1 MEASISDVEILQRN
15 LRECMGRGVRALI
28 DSAKAKGLFPAYID
42 ELRQNEIPHQNEVLQ
57 GYAAWTTAEGILALI
72 ITHPWIHEFDTP
84 TDYDDIQLDFLVNA
98 TQNLLKIERN
108 FEQQGIPAFPDLY
121 IDDLQLKYRG
131 VVDSTVKVIMALNA
145 VRRYMIFKRWPII
158 HTHNG
163 EIEIPIETI
172 NDAIDSL
179 IKWLENEQDERG
191 GWGIW
196 KGAESRIYPTHFAI
210 TALLDCG
217 KSKNDPHIKKA
228 VKWLREW
235 ELSHKQT
242 DIANTSFFVLG
253 LSQAENLWSE
263 SVKRKVNDIN
273 YKLKNNCPTD
283 VYTHINVPNYGN
295 VPVTYPAKPRAICA
309 LLQSGESPLSPTI
322 LTLLDEIWTRE
333 LPKNG
338 WAEEKKEKDAEPQT
352 WYTYV
357 VIDTIA
363 TWFTYIEELGLLPSY
378 FWASKVEEPMRLQL
392 EATLK
397 QQKKYKFISAA
408 SLFFLI
414 ITLTIIYIIP
424 NYSELYIYIGA
435 FLSLFIAYIYPVLS
449 SIVGNMLTPTFRRLF
464 RKYPK
469 R

>member
-1 MEASISDVEILQRN
+1 
-15 LRECMGRGVRALI
+15 
-28 DSAKAKGLFPAYID
+28 
-42 ELRQNEIPHQNEVLQ
+42 
-57 GYAAWTTAEGILALI
+57 
-72 ITHPWIHEFDTP
+72 
-84 TDYDDIQLDFLVNA
+84 
-98 TQNLLKIERN
+98 
-108 FEQQGIPAFPDLY
+108 
-121 IDDLQLKYRG
+121 
-131 VVDSTVKVIMALNA
+131 
-145 VRRYMIFKRWPII
+145 
-158 HTHNG
+158 
-163 EIEIPIETI
+163 
-172 NDAIDSL
+172 
-179 IKWLENEQDERG
+179 
-191 GWGIW
+191 
-196 KGAESRIYPTHFAI
+196 
-210 TALLDCG
+210 
-217 KSKNDPHIKKA
+217 
-228 VKWLREW
+228 
-235 ELSHKQT
+235 LSHKQT